1 MFLDTFSGLL
11 GWRMLLESSL
21 AARWR
26 EAAGG
31 GELALANRFASPP
44 KKSVRCQENELG
56 ESGFLAS
63 CSRVETACGV
73 VSTGEGRE
81 KKFICVCISLSGNFL
96 AATAEEGRG
105 PRFLFI
111 FLAGSHSEISD
122 RE

>member
-1 MFLDTFSGLL
+1 MPTVLL
-11 GWRMLLESSL
+11 
-21 AARWR
+21 
-26 EAAGG
+26 
-31 GELALANRFASPP
+31 PP
-44 KKSVRCQENELG
+44 KKSVKCQENELG

-81 KKFICVCISLSGNFL
+81 KNFLCACVSLSGNFL